1 MKLKLK
7 AEHFFLPGIFLLYI
21 IMQFNFYS
29 ARGVLVGI
37 LAIVYV
43 VLYKKKLNKIRL
55 NNISI
60 WFNILMLYLTII
72 TAIGYA
78 NDNIQNIYYYINNC
92 INLFVIGGISIYII
106 SSKENIRSF
115 YVLIRALTV
124 FLIFFGIIEYLTR
137 QNFTLRF
144 IDSNS
149 YYQDY
154 LKVKGRIF
162 SIFQHP
168 IGYAVYLNTAFVIS
182 LIYPFKKKG
191 YDILYKIVIIINIYL
206 TQSRTALVALIIAF
220 VLSKVLNSAQI
231 RKTQKKKYI
240 SRNKIIIFGIF
251 GLIVLVLCLL
261 NYKYIS
267 AIFANIYSSI
277 TSKFS
282 MKDQGVRLEILK
294 NYVLYLKRMNIRQ
307 IIFGKGVGYSYNWM
321 RCNGVPSNMGVWTE
335 TTDNMYITMLLD
347 GGILAVI
354 IFLWLPFNVIKKM
367 FKNKEMSKEQLI
379 GCINIFLISF
389 EIFLLEGLFWNTIFF
404 IFALSISSVFI
415 EDNKIES

>member
-1 MKLKLK
+1 MILKLK

-37 LAIVYV
+37 LAVVYV
-43 VLYKKKLNKIRL
+43 VLYKIKSNKIRL
-55 NNISI
+55 NNILI
-60 WFNILMLYLTII
+60 WFNILILYLTII

-106 SSKENIRSF
+106 SSKENIKSF
-115 YVLIRALTV
+115 YMFIRVLTA

-154 LKVKGRIF
+154 LKVNGRIF

-168 IGYAVYLNTAFVIS
+168 IGYAVYLNAAFVIS

-191 YDILYKIVIIINIYL
+191 YDILYKIGIVINIYL
-206 TQSRTALVALIIAF
+206 TQSRTVLVALVIAF
-220 VLSKVLNSAQI
+220 VLSKTLNGAQI
-231 RKTQKKKYI
+231 RKTQEKKYI
-240 SRNKIIIFGIF
+240 SRNKIMILGLC
-251 GLIVLVLCLL
+251 GLIVLALCLL

-267 AIFANIYSSI
+267 AAFVHIYSSI
-277 TSKFS
+277 ASKFS
-282 MKDQGVRLEILK
+282 MKDQGVRLGILK
-294 NYVLYLKRMNIRQ
+294 NYVLYLKRLNLKQ

-321 RCNGVPSNMGVWTE
+321 RYNGVPSNMGLWTE

-347 GGILAVI
+347 GGILAVV

-367 FKNKEMSKEQLI
+367 FKNKEMSKEQII
-379 GCINIFLISF
+379 GCINILLISF

>member
-1 MKLKLK
+1 MILKLK

-37 LAIVYV
+37 LAVVYV
-43 VLYKKKLNKIRL
+43 VLYKIKSNKIRL
-55 NNISI
+55 NNILI
-60 WFNILMLYLTII
+60 WFNILILYLTII

-106 SSKENIRSF
+106 SSKENIKSF
-115 YVLIRALTV
+115 YMFIRVLTA

-154 LKVKGRIF
+154 LKVNGRIF

-168 IGYAVYLNTAFVIS
+168 IGYAVYLNAAFVIS

-191 YDILYKIVIIINIYL
+191 YDILYKIGIVINIYL
-206 TQSRTALVALIIAF
+206 TQSRTVLVALVIAF
-220 VLSKVLNSAQI
+220 VLSKTLNGAQI
-231 RKTQKKKYI
+231 RKTQEKKYI
-240 SRNKIIIFGIF
+240 SRNKIMIFGLC
-251 GLIVLVLCLL
+251 GLIVLALCLL

-267 AIFANIYSSI
+267 AAFVHIYSSI
-277 TSKFS
+277 ASKFS
-282 MKDQGVRLEILK
+282 MKDQGVRLGISK
-294 NYVLYLKRMNIRQ
+294 NYVLYLKRLNLKQ

-321 RCNGVPSNMGVWTE
+321 RYNGVPSNMGLWTE

-347 GGILAVI
+347 GGILAVV

-367 FKNKEMSKEQLI
+367 FKNKEMSKEQII
-379 GCINIFLISF
+379 GCINILLISF

>member
-1 MKLKLK
+1 M
-7 AEHFFLPGIFLLYI
+7 F
-21 IMQFNFYS
+21 
-29 ARGVLVGI
+29 
-37 LAIVYV
+37 
-43 VLYKKKLNKIRL
+43 
-55 NNISI
+55 
-60 WFNILMLYLTII
+60 
-72 TAIGYA
+72 
-78 NDNIQNIYYYINNC
+78 
-92 INLFVIGGISIYII
+92 
-106 SSKENIRSF
+106 
-115 YVLIRALTV
+115 IRALTV

-282 MKDQGVRLEILK
+282 MKDQGVRLGILK

>member
-115 YVLIRALTV
+115 YVFIRALTV

-282 MKDQGVRLEILK
+282 MKDQGVRLGILK
-294 NYVLYLKRMNIRQ
+294 NYVLHLKRMNIRQ

-321 RCNGVPSNMGVWTE
+321 RCNGVPSNMGLWTE